1 MRSDERVVAR
11 AGRHEGSKDDAPDG
25 AVACDGDSRIA
36 VLPKE
41 GARGGAKVSLETEVM
56 YEAAAAAD
64 W

>member
-1 MRSDERVVAR
+1 MRSNERVVAR

-25 AVACDGDSRIA
+25 AVACDGDGRIA

-56 YEAAAAAD
+56 
-64 W
+64 